1 MAAFRQF
8 LYTNNG
14 NEIEF
19 MQGFVDLILNLGVDI
34 KVEDASGNEITVA
47 DAYSD
52 LTSAT
57 TATFYLNF
65 GTGTTRMKF
74 QRGNHNAAAI
84 DHFWVSDP
92 TETIRTRAYF
102 GGDMYV
108 GTSAARSFYV
118 TYIKG
123 ENFFAFWLGDYNISS
138 VSSSKLNFS
147 RITNAGAKYF
157 EFSTGINPLS
167 NNYSGNNTSGRITSF
182 LNYAAPAG
190 QIDYIDSAPF
200 ISGGTKQFET
210 SDVKQ
215 CSTIPQFS
223 SIALPI
229 GKNYFAIS
237 ANAMIELDSESA

>member
-8 LYTNNG
+8 LYTKNG

-19 MQGFVDLILNLGVDI
+19 MQGFVNLILDLGVDI

-65 GTGTTRMKF
+65 GAGTRIKF
-74 QRGNHNAAAI
+74 MRGNHNAAAI

-92 TETIRTRAYF
+92 TESIRMRLYF
-102 GGDMYV
+102 GGDMFI
-108 GTSAARSFYV
+108 GTTAARSFYV
-118 TYIKG
+118 TYIKS
-123 ENFFAFWLGDYNISS
+123 ENVFAFWLGDYNISS
-138 VSSSKLNFS
+138 VSSSKANFS
-147 RITNAGAKYF
+147 RVINAGEKYF
-157 EFSTGINPLS
+157 EFASGINPFS
-167 NNYSGNNTSGRITSF
+167 NPFYGNNMSGYFLTL

-190 QIDYIDSAPF
+190 YINYIESASF
-200 ISGGTKQFET
+200 VSGGTKQFET
-210 SDVKQ
+210 NEIKP

-229 GKNYFAIS
+229 GKNYFAVS
-237 ANAMIELDSESA
+237 TNLMIEIDSESE

>member
-1 MAAFRQF
+1 MAIFRQF

-14 NEIEF
+14 TEIEF
-19 MQGFVDLILNLGVDI
+19 MQGLVNLILGMGVDI

-65 GTGTTRMKF
+65 GAGTRIKF
-74 QRGNHNAAAI
+74 MRGNHNAAAI
-84 DHFWVSDP
+84 DHFWISDAA
-92 TETIRTRAYF
+92 ESFRLKIYF

-108 GTSAARSFYV
+108 GTTAARSFYV

-123 ENFFAFWLGDYNISS
+123 ENFFALWLGDYNISS

-157 EFSTGINPLS
+157 EFATGINPLS
-167 NNYSGNNTSGRITSF
+167 NNYSGNNISGKITSF
-182 LNYAAPAG
+182 LNYAASAG
-190 QIDYIDSAPF
+190 YIDYVDSAPF

-210 SDVKQ
+210 SEVKQ

-223 SIALPI
+223 SIALPN

-237 ANAMIELDSESA
+237 TNAMIELTNDESE

>member
-1 MAAFRQF
+1 MAVFRQF

-14 NEIEF
+14 NEIAF
-19 MQGFVDLILNLGVDI
+19 MQGLIDLILNISGDV

-65 GTGTTRMKF
+65 GAGTRIKF
-74 QRGNHNAAAI
+74 IRGNHNAAAI
-84 DHFWVSDP
+84 DHFWVSDA
-92 TETIRTRAYF
+92 TESFGLRLYF

-108 GTSAARSFYV
+108 GTTAARSFYV
-118 TYIKG
+118 TYINS

-138 VSSSKLNFS
+138 VSSSKVNFS
-147 RITNAGAKYF
+147 RVINAGAKYF
-157 EFSTGINPLS
+157 EFASGINPFS
-167 NNYSGNNTSGRITSF
+167 NPFYGNNLTGYFLTL

-190 QIDYIDSAPF
+190 YINYIESAAF
-200 ISGGTKQFET
+200 VSGGTKQFET
-210 SDVKQ
+210 NEIKP

-229 GKNYFAIS
+229 GKNYFAVSPNLMVEI
-237 ANAMIELDSESA
+237 DSESE